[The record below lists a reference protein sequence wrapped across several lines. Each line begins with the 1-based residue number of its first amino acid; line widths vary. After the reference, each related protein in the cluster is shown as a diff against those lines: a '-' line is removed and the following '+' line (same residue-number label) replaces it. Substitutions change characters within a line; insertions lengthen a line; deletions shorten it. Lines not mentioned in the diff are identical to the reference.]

1 MPFEDRIHRVGTYR
15 TVVENSIVF
24 LLDLLKLLCMKMP
37 SFGTSEQRKM

>member
-1 MPFEDRIHRVGTYR
+1 MPFEDRIHRVGTDR

-24 LLDLLKLLCMKMP
+24 WDLLKLLYMKMP